1 MKEKVK
7 VEVLKWSQQ
16 LSSSAHNV
24 DTFERLV
31 DSSFLSHLA
40 KLVALD
46 TLLQEIEVGQVF

>member
-31 DSSFLSHLA
+31 AEKCNKSEGA
-40 KLVALD
+40 GGGGGGA
-46 TLLQEIEVGQVF
+46 G

>member
-31 DSSFLSHLA
+31 A
-40 KLVALD
+40 EKCNRVRGAGGV
-46 TLLQEIEVGQVF
+46 TGGEGGAG